1 MTNYRI
7 PTIYNPEGKCL
18 AQIQGYPCDHGS
30 QRCEQY
36 ATNRRTHVNQTEDCN
51 RPQCWCNRPAEPA
64 TDPKGPTVEDY
75 RYIDCDDCQT
85 NHADDE
91 ACSL

>member
-1 MTNYRI
+1 MTSYRI

-18 AQIQGYPCDHGS
+18 AQIHGYPCDHGS
-30 QRCEQY
+30 KRCEQY
-36 ATNRRTHVNQTEDCN
+36 ATNRRPVSN
-51 RPQCWCNRPAEPA
+51 AEPA
-64 TDPKGPTVEDY
+64 TDPEGPTVEDY
-75 RYIDCDDCQT
+75 RYIDCNDCQT